1 MNKKAYQTP
10 CVIVITIAAHQLV
23 CLSSVNTPI
32 AGEEETPPGGWE
44 PAQSPHRRSSW
55 RSPWE

>member
-32 AGEEETPPGGWE
+32 AGYETPPGGWK
-44 PAQSPHRRSSW
+44 PAQSPRRHSNGIW
-55 RSPWE
+55 DY

>member
-32 AGEEETPPGGWE
+32 AGDDETPSGGWK
-44 PAQSPHRRSSW
+44 PAQSPRRHSNGIW
-55 RSPWE
+55 DY